1 MCSIIGYYGL
11 EIAAPVIVKGLKRME
26 YRGYD
31 SVGVA
36 TEANNHIEL
45 KKGVGKVAEVNS
57 MVHLDSLP
65 GKMGIGH
72 TRWATHGKV
81 TDTNAHPHPS
91 STGKI
96 AIVHNGIIENYKELK
111 KELEKDGYSFKS
123 ETDSEVI
130 ANLLQKNYDITRDV
144 KDTMIQTV
152 SKLKGHYA
160 FVAMFDNGQL
170 AAARFHEPLIVGVG
184 LSNFFFSSD
193 VLGFIEYTDDAIYI
207 ENGNFAIMSKDEFKI
222 MDFNGESVKYQ
233 ITKVSKEFADSYK
246 GEYAHYT
253 LKEIYEQNETILK
266 AGERSEEA
274 IIKAADFIRHAKNIY
289 ITGSGTSYNSAL
301 IAKQIFSK
309 YAKIKVETIM
319 SSELQFSPDIIEPN
333 SILIAISQSGES
345 ADVLEAVN
353 TAKNVKCKIISIVN
367 LLTSSLVRESDIAI
381 GMNCG
386 PEIGVA
392 ATKSF
397 TSQLAVLFK
406 IIEKLSNN
414 MVKIDFDEMSR
425 SISKMLED
433 PTKIKKIANEMK
445 EISDI
450 YVLGRGIHYPIAIE
464 AALKLKELTYI
475 HAEGIPGGELK
486 HGPLALMDSGVLV
499 IIINPNDS
507 TYLDT
512 LTSANQIK
520 SRGAKIIG
528 ISDVPSDTYDYWV
541 EIPKTSE
548 LTYIISEIIP
558 IQLLSYYAALEKNTD
573 PDYPRNLAKS
583 VTVK

>member
-1 MCSIIGYYGL
+1 
-11 EIAAPVIVKGLKRME
+11 
-26 YRGYD
+26 
-31 SVGVA
+31 
-36 TEANNHIEL
+36 
-45 KKGVGKVAEVNS
+45 
-57 MVHLDSLP
+57 
-65 GKMGIGH
+65 
-72 TRWATHGKV
+72 
-81 TDTNAHPHPS
+81 
-91 STGKI
+91 
-96 AIVHNGIIENYKELK
+96 
-111 KELEKDGYSFKS
+111 
-123 ETDSEVI
+123 
-130 ANLLQKNYDITRDV
+130 
-144 KDTMIQTV
+144 
-152 SKLKGHYA
+152 
-160 FVAMFDNGQL
+160 
-170 AAARFHEPLIVGVG
+170 

-207 ENGNFAIMSKDEFKI
+207 ENGNFAIMSKNEFKI
-222 MDFNGESVKYQ
+222 LSFNGEPVRYQ

-266 AGERSEEA
+266 AGKRSEDE
-274 IIKAADFIRHAKNIY
+274 IIKAADFIKHAKNVY

-301 IAKQIFSK
+301 IAKYVFSK

-345 ADVLEAVN
+345 ADVLDAVN

-397 TSQLAVLFK
+397 TSQLAILFK

-414 MVKIDFDEMSR
+414 TIKVNFEEMSR
-425 SISKMLED
+425 AISKMLEERN
-433 PTKIKKIANEMK
+433 KIKGIANEMK

-528 ISDVPSDTYDYWV
+528 ISDVPSNTYDYWI
-541 EIPKTSE
+541 ELPKSSD